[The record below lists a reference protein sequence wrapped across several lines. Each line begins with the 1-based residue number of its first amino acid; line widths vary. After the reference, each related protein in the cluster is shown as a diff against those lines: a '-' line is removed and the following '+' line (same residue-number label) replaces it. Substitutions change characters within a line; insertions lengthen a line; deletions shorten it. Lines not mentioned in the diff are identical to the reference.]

1 MSDRLL
7 AINCGNTQMLQVT
20 DDYKMSMVEQAMEDG
35 RSVDVVVY
43 MSEYGENRI
52 ITVHNLHY
60 AKDGWGVTHIE
71 GLIME
76 PDGVV
81 RVTLYD
87 NPAEADPLN
96 LR

>member
-20 DDYKMSMVEQAMEDG
+20 DDYKMSVIEQAMEDG

-43 MSEYGENRI
+43 MSDYGENRI

-60 AKDGWGVTHIE
+60 AKDGWGVTHIK
-71 GLIME
+71 ME
-76 PDGVV
+76 DFGNDHDPSRDDGS
-81 RVTLYD
+81 D
-87 NPAEADPLN
+87 F
-96 LR
+96 